1 MNCLPCFSSRKSDN
15 QENEEVPVAQVKEAP
30 PPPPSVNNT
39 QNLPVEAKNA
49 NDVPVTPETANSGAR
64 TFTFRELAMATKNFR
79 QECLLGEG
87 GFGKVYKATL
97 QSGEVVAVKRLDRN
111 GTQGNKEFLVE
122 VLMLTLLKHSNLV
135 SLIGY
140 CADGEQR
147 LLVYEYLPTGSLESH
162 LHDLTDDKKPLD
174 WQTRMKIALGAAQG
188 LEYLHEKANPPVI
201 YRDLKLSN
209 VLLDG
214 DYNPKLSDYGLAKL
228 AQGDT
233 KTHISP
239 RVMGTYGYCAP
250 EYERCGELTA
260 KSDVYSFGVVLL
272 ELITGRRA
280 LDTTRPAEEQNLV
293 SWAQPIFKDPK
304 RFPEMADPRLEMK
317 FPERSLNQ
325 AVGIA
330 AMCLQDEPAVRPL
343 IGDVVAVLS
352 FLAVAPPEEPV
363 PAKLSAPNSP
373 SEVKQPDEHK
383 DQHHSSSDSSDH
395 DDEESEDE
403 SKSISDNESRGSQ
416 SSSDSEGGG
425 NSASKSKKFSKQSSS
440 SKHKMK
446 IKEKMDGTKSGRQG
460 SRSHKKKKVKDGKG
474 STSFSSSSSG
484 SSRHSSRSSSAAA
497 GPNES
502 IPVNSTLTSIE
513 ESQDGSAESSIERGR
528 FEESFS
534 WSIGSSSRF
543 DSRSGSNYVDSG
555 FNSNND
561 LYNTSLDSKMRTESS
576 MGCKTESNN
585 SYSRQSSHSE
595 SEDESFSPLHYSDD
609 EVEYENRS

>member
-15 QENEEVPVAQVKEAP
+15 QENEGVPVAQVKEAP
-30 PPPPSVNNT
+30 PPPSPGGLFSLAFASLFNNT
-39 QNLPVEAKNA
+39 QNLPVVAKNA
-49 NDVPVTPETANSGAR
+49 NDDPVTPETANSGAR

-122 VLMLTLLKHSNLV
+122 VLMLTLLKHPNLV

-188 LEYLHEKANPPVI
+188 LEYLNEKANPPII

-383 DQHHSSSDSSDH
+383 NQHHSSSDSSDH

-403 SKSISDNESRGSQ
+403 NKSISDNESRGSK
-416 SSSDSEGGG
+416 SS
-425 NSASKSKKFSKQSSS
+425 
-440 SKHKMK
+440 
-446 IKEKMDGTKSGRQG
+446 
-460 SRSHKKKKVKDGKG
+460 
-474 STSFSSSSSG
+474 
-484 SSRHSSRSSSAAA
+484 
-497 GPNES
+497 PNES

-543 DSRSGSNYVDSG
+543 NSRSGSNYVDSG

-609 EVEYENRS
+609 EDEYENRS

>member
-1 MNCLPCFSSRKSDN
+1 MNCLPCFSSRKSKKCSTG
-15 QENEEVPVAQVKEAP
+15 NE
-30 PPPPSVNNT
+30 SVNNT

-122 VLMLTLLKHSNLV
+122 VLMLTLLKHPNLV

-425 NSASKSKKFSKQSSS
+425 NSAS
-440 SKHKMK
+440 
-446 IKEKMDGTKSGRQG
+446 

-576 MGCKTESNN
+576 MGRKTESNN